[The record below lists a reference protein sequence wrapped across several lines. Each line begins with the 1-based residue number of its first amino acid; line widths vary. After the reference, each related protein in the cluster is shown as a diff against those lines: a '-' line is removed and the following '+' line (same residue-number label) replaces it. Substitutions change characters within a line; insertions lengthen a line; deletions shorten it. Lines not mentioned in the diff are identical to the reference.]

1 MNYMVPKFSPS
12 NIPERFIM
20 YFFRTLG
27 FVRHSVLKKRMIR
40 LIINESQI
48 GEGLAIFEIAL
59 GRTTK
64 IVYTTFFK
72 ALLKRQPIYNTVFYL

>member
-1 MNYMVPKFSPS
+1 MSYMAPSFSQS
-12 NIPERFIM
+12 NIPERFTI

-72 ALLKRQPIYNTVFYL
+72 VLLKRQTIYNTVFYL

>member
-1 MNYMVPKFSPS
+1 MSYMAPSFSPS

-20 YFFRTLG
+20 HFFRPPG

-40 LIINESQI
+40 LIINESRI
-48 GEGLAIFEIAL
+48 GEGLAIFEFAL

-72 ALLKRQPIYNTVFYL
+72 ALLKKQPIYNAVF